1 MKEHVQYWYAQNQ
14 TYVDHIMNILISN
27 LKQRIRIPKTLSY
40 NFMFDWDA
48 IRDDMIEYLYN
59 SQFCV

>member
-1 MKEHVQYWYAQNQ
+1 MKEHVQYWYALNQ
-14 TYVDHIMNILISN
+14 TYIDHIMHRLFSN

-40 NFMFDWDA
+40 KCTFDWDA

-59 SQFCV
+59 SQ